1 MTRLLQP
8 LRRPLGAEALYRR
21 IEADFRTRIAAGQW
35 APESMLPGRHA
46 LARDLGVSLRTIER
60 AIASLLN
67 DGTLRA
73 DDRRGTF
80 VNRVTAVVTA
90 ESVTAIEPH
99 SALPRGTVAVVVR
112 SEIDLLGN
120 DASQGFWTPT
130 VARSLEREL
139 LAAGIAVRYYQVE
152 LQRGSYPDI
161 DSAFAAAVA
170 DGVADLALLSPAGE
184 FGLGQSANNQLI
196 RCWHA
201 GLPPAVVVSG
211 EPVELPPPAVFSD
224 QRRAGYD
231 AARHLID
238 AGYTQIVG
246 LETRP
251 QAWLALRLA
260 GAEAAV
266 AHYLDATWMR
276 LTGDDLGALLLQIP
290 AGAAVIAAN
299 DGQALEI
306 LAWLR
311 ARDIR
316 PGRDLGVIGFDDDH
330 AGRLAN
336 LTSLAPPLEDL
347 GRTAARIIIDRRRG
361 QVVPASTRLA
371 HRLLVRDTTHL
382 EAVLCV

>member
-1 MTRLLQP
+1 MTQSIQTV
-8 LRRPLGAEALYRR
+8 RRPQRAEALYRR
-21 IEADFRTRIAAGQW
+21 IEADFRARIAAGQW
-35 APESMLPGRHA
+35 APGTMLPGRHA
-46 LARDLGVSLRTIER
+46 LSRDLGVSLRTVER
-60 AIASLLN
+60 AVASLLT
-67 DGTLRA
+67 DGTLHA

-80 VNRVTAVVTA
+80 VSRLVTP
-90 ESVTAIEPH
+90 IEPQ
-99 SALPRGTVAVVVR
+99 SALSHGPVAVVVR
-112 SEIDLLGN
+112 SEIDLVGN
-120 DASQGFWTPT
+120 AMPQGFWTPT

-139 LAAGIAVRYYQVE
+139 VAAGIPVRYYHVE
-152 LQRGSYPDI
+152 LVRGSYSDI
-161 DSAFAAAVA
+161 DAAFAAAVA

-184 FGLGQSANNQLI
+184 FGLGNSTNDRLM

-201 GLPPAVVVSG
+201 GLPPAVVVAG

-238 AGYTQIVG
+238 AGYTYIVG
-246 LETRP
+246 IEMQHR
-251 QAWLALRLA
+251 AWLTLRLS

-266 AHYLDATWMR
+266 AHYPEATWMR
-276 LTGDDLGALLLQIP
+276 LTGDDLGALLLKIP

-311 ARDIR
+311 ARDLR

-382 EAVLCV
+382 ETVLCV